1 MARYIA
7 RRVLLAVPTLL
18 LASLLIFL
26 LLRLIPG
33 DPATI
38 VAGSDATPEQVAAVR
53 RDLGLDQSLVV
64 QYATWLGRVQRGNF
78 GLSQIGKYPVWDQI
92 ARAYPATLE
101 LTAVALLLALLLAVP
116 TGLLAALRPRSWV
129 DRAISALN
137 AIAIGIPNFLLGILL
152 ILAFALTIPI
162 LPVGGRV
169 PVLEDPVAG
178 LKTLVLPAITLA
190 IGVAAVLSR
199 FVRGAMLEVLSE
211 DYVRTARAKGLG
223 ESAVVLR
230 HALRNALI
238 PVVTVLGLQIGRLL
252 GGAVIVEAV
261 FAWPG
266 MGRLAVQAI
275 LTRDYTIVQ
284 ATLLLLVTAFVVINL
299 LVDIAYGFIDPRVR
313 VRAS

>member
-1 MARYIA
+1 M
-7 RRVLLAVPTLL
+7 
-18 LASLLIFL
+18 
-26 LLRLIPG
+26 
-33 DPATI
+33 
-38 VAGSDATPEQVAAVR
+38 
-53 RDLGLDQSLVV
+53 
-64 QYATWLGRVQRGNF
+64 
-78 GLSQIGKYPVWDQI
+78 
-92 ARAYPATLE
+92 
-101 LTAVALLLALLLAVP
+101 ALLLALLLAVP

-152 ILAFALTIPI
+152 ILAFALTVPI